1 MPTIGTPKL
10 FKTLLRVPK
19 VREDIATIKF
29 LIKAFDQRCWKW
41 KFACFFQA
49 IGAFFRAT
57 CTFAR

>member
-29 LIKAFDQRCWKW
+29 LIKAFD
-41 KFACFFQA
+41 
-49 IGAFFRAT
+49 
-57 CTFAR
+57 